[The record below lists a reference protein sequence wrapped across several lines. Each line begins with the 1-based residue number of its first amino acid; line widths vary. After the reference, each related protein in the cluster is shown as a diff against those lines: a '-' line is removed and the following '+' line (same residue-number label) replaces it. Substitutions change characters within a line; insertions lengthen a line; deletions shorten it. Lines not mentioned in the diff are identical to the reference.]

1 MKAIFTVGDMQ
12 GSFELN
18 EENITKAEDIC
29 SKMSRT
35 YCNYVLGIGWDD
47 SLGAPYVYADG
58 PWEC

>member
-1 MKAIFTVGDMQ
+1 MKAIFDVNDMQ
-12 GSFELN
+12 GVYEMN

-29 SKMSRT
+29 SKMSGR

-47 SLGAPYVYADG
+47 SLGVPYVYADG